1 MTKQEK
7 EWLER
12 CKNEKDDFVIIVD
25 NDCAYVVDL
34 NDGDCGKCVF
44 EFTHY
49 GWKLALDLFL
59 YLGCNA
65 EEA

>member
-1 MTKQEK
+1 MTKQEI
-7 EWLER
+7 EWIER

-34 NDGDCGKCVF
+34 NSGDCGKCVF
-44 EFTHY
+44 EFNHY
-49 GWKLALDLFL
+49 GWQLALDLFL
-59 YLGCNA
+59 HLGCNA

>member
-1 MTKQEK
+1 MSEQERYWIDMCRRRK
-7 EWLER
+7 E
-12 CKNEKDDFVIIVD
+12 DYVIVVD
-25 NDCAYVVDL
+25 NDSAFVTDIKS
-34 NDGDCGKCVF
+34 GDCVF
-44 EFTHY
+44 LFNHY